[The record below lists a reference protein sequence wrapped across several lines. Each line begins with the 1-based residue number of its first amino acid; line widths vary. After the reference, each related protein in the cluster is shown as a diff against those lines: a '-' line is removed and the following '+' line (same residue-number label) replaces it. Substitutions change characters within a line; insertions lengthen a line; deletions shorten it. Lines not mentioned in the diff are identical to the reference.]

1 MRRHQIRKMHLTM
14 LAYSTCAFVRESL
27 AIPQKNMKKHFNI
40 KSITLL
46 IKPGDEVLVFFP
58 IPHSALS
65 ARFVSLYV
73 VSKKLSET
81 QIMSSILLT
90 VNQNSKHVMLI
101 C

>member
-14 LAYSTCAFVRESL
+14 LAYSACAFVRESL

-58 IPHSALS
+58 IPCSALS
-65 ARFVSLYV
+65 AHFVSLYV